1 MAVTD
6 NLNITKWTAAQS
18 QPEVAVNTGSD
29 ILDGLADALV
39 HNMTSG
45 SDYTL
50 ATTGSEPFEWQ
61 HLVIQIT
68 DTNSPL
74 ELPGA
79 SSPEGANIICPVYT
93 RVYLFI
99 NATLVPLTLKTSAGT
114 GIAVAAAKSA
124 WLRCDGTNV
133 VRLTPDA

>member
-1 MAVTD
+1 MAATTH
-6 NLNITKWTAAQS
+6 LNATKWTAGQS
-18 QPEVAVNTGSD
+18 QPEVTVDTALD

-39 HNMTSG
+39 HNMASDA
-45 SDYTL
+45 DYTL

-68 DTNSPL
+68 DTSSPL
-74 ELPGA
+74 KLTTGR
-79 SSPEGANIICPVYT
+79 NIIVPVYT
-93 RVYLFI
+93 RAYLFI
-99 NATLVPLTLKTSAGT
+99 NATAVTLTLKTSAGT
-114 GIAVAAAKSA
+114 GIAVATAKSA